1 MSAAMTVLL
10 GEADRHQS
18 VRMGVGHNINTLL
31 RRATKKA
38 RMPRLGAL
46 GCACGDLHVVVV
58 GVSCVCVGVCV
69 CVFGSSRSAPDA
81 TSVHSAVSAP
91 ALANFLECSRAAAGP
106 FVS

>member
-1 MSAAMTVLL
+1 MTVLL

-46 GCACGDLHVVVV
+46 GCACGDLHVVVA
-58 GVSCVCVGVCV
+58 GVLCVCV
-69 CVFGSSRSAPDA
+69 CVCVCVYLEAHTVPQMP
-81 TSVHSAVSAP
+81 P
-91 ALANFLECSRAAAGP
+91 AFTVLCRLLP
-106 FVS
+106 

>member
-46 GCACGDLHVVVV
+46 RCACGDLHVVVV
-58 GVSCVCVGVCV
+58 GVSCVCVCVCV
-69 CVFGSSRSAPDA
+69 CVCLEA
-81 TSVHSAVSAP
+81 HAVPQMPP
-91 ALANFLECSRAAAGP
+91 AFTVLCRLLP
-106 FVS
+106 